1 MNYTIQK
8 SVRFVWRGVEC
19 VVEFKYRDYNHPDMK
34 WNPRLESYSAWR
46 RSQEKKARLYYS
58 EKGVMQSVIGDSPA
72 YTIKGQDA
80 GVDAAWRKYNRTESE
95 LARAAIEAAFPQFG
109 KSSFSRYAGCSCPC
123 SPGFIS
129 QVLRGGEGWIDV
141 RLAAAEN
148 AA

>member
-19 VVEFKYRDYNHPDMK
+19 VVDFKYRDYNHPDMK
-34 WNPRLESYSAWR
+34 WNPRLQSYSDWS
-46 RSQEKKARLYYS
+46 RSRQKKSRLYYG
-58 EKGVMQSVIGDSPA
+58 ETGVMLKVVGDHPGYSRR
-72 YTIKGQDA
+72 GDDA
-80 GVDAAWRKYNRTESE
+80 ENDKAWRKYNRTESE

-148 AA
+148 VA